1 MKKKKT
7 LWVIL
12 LLIIILIVI
21 LLGLTIRKMIIISQ
35 IENKISNYI
44 NKTNYHISSYS
55 HYGNTQ
61 TIIDYYTKEKKAK
74 LTLISKV
81 NEEERKLI
89 NFFEGDKT
97 NTYIESN
104 GEKIAILDS
113 NGLPS
118 KMTIV
123 NPTAYN
129 NNVWDLFTYC
139 FGISVHSTK
148 LNEKDCYLVKMGKDS
163 EMYLEKDTGLMIKN
177 KSGTNI
183 DENGNQSS
191 ILTEFKY
198 EFDKVSD
205 ADLTK
210 PNLADYKIQ
219 EYNT

>member
-1 MKKKKT
+1 MKKKKM
-7 LWVIL
+7 LWIIL
-12 LLIIILIVI
+12 LLITILIVI
-21 LLGLTIRKMIIISQ
+21 LLGLTIRKMLIISQ
-35 IENKISNYI
+35 IEDKISNYI
-44 NKTNYHISSYS
+44 NKDNYHITSYA

-61 TIIDYYTKEKKAK
+61 TTSDYYTKEKKAK
-74 LTLISKV
+74 LTLTSKV

-123 NPTAYN
+123 NPTAYPN
-129 NNVWDLFTYC
+129 IWNLFTYC
-139 FGISVHSTK
+139 FSISVQSTK

-163 EMYLEKDTGLMIKN
+163 EMYLEKETGLMIKN
-177 KSGTNI
+177 KNGTYT
-183 DENGNQSS
+183 DENGNQFS
-191 ILTEFKY
+191 IVTEFKY

-210 PNLADYKIQ
+210 PNLANYKIQ

>member
-1 MKKKKT
+1 MNKKKI
-7 LWVIL
+7 LWIIL
-12 LLIIILIVI
+12 FLIILLIILF
-21 LLGLTIRKMIIISQ
+21 LGLTIRKMIIISQ

-61 TIIDYYTKEKKAK
+61 TTIDYYMKGNKAK

-118 KMTIV
+118 KMTII

-139 FGISVHSTK
+139 FSISVQSTK

-163 EMYLEKDTGLMIKN
+163 EMYLEKETGLMIKN
-177 KSGTNI
+177 KNGTYT

-198 EFDKVSD
+198 EFNNVTD